1 MPNKKELDIQIEEQK
16 KAENKTEKQRENK
29 FKNRLNETS
38 LLPKSF
44 VCQSGDWKWD
54 WKCLLAALHTPH
66 EAEADK
72 YANIF

>member
-1 MPNKKELDIQIEEQK
+1 MQTKKNLIFK
-16 KAENKTEKQRENK
+16 LKQRGGKNGEIKQKTKIK

-54 WKCLLAALHTPH
+54 WKCLHVALYSTRS
-66 EAEADK
+66 
-72 YANIF
+72 

>member
-1 MPNKKELDIQIEEQK
+1 MPNKKELDIQIEEQQK
-16 KAENKTEKQRENK
+16 KNRKTTRKQIQ
-29 FKNRLNETS
+29 NRLNETS

-54 WKCLLAALHTPH
+54 WKCLRAALHTPH

-72 YANIF
+72 YANIL